1 MRITNLTLEVFMATR
16 YFALVLGIA
25 FLLVGIMGF
34 IPALLTHPDTHTHH
48 LTVTG
53 PGEGYLL
60 GLFHVNLLHNLVHI
74 LFGVWGIF
82 AYASMGAART
92 YSRVVAISYGLL
104 TILGLIP
111 PPFNTVFGLVPIHGH
126 DVWLHAVIAL
136 AAAYFGWA
144 RVGVTAPHTAA
155 DTGTRTTTGTGTG
168 AGPVI

>member
-1 MRITNLTLEVFMATR
+1 MATR

-34 IPALLTHPDTHTHH
+34 VPALLSHPDMHQHD
-48 LTVTG
+48 LTIAG

-74 LFGVWGIF
+74 LFGIWGIF
-82 AYASMGAART
+82 AYASMDASRIYARG
-92 YSRVVAISYGLL
+92 VAIIYGLL

-111 PPFNTVFGLVPIHGH
+111 MFNTVFGLVPIHGH
-126 DVWLHAVIAL
+126 NVWLHGVIAL

-144 RVGVTAPHTAA
+144 PVTRTMTEPRTMT
-155 DTGTRTTTGTGTG
+155 DTTTTGTGTG

>member
-1 MRITNLTLEVFMATR
+1 MATR

-34 IPALLTHPDTHTHH
+34 IPALLMHPAGHQHD
-48 LTVTG
+48 LVVTG

-60 GLFHVNLLHNLVHI
+60 GLFHVNLLHNLVHL

-82 AYASMGAART
+82 AYASLDASRI

-144 RVGVTAPHTAA
+144 RVDVTAPRTAA
-155 DTGTRTTTGTGTG
+155 DTGTGTTGTTSGTGTG